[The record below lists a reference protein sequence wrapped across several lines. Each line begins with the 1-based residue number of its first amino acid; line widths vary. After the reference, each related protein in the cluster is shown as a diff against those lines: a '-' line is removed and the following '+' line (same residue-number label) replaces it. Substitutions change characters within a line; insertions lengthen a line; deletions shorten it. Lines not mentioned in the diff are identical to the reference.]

1 MSLQTISGGEEM
13 YYSIFDLLIKA
24 TKESKRTSDDLYFFF
39 RKKGIKKAEL
49 IELKSKGSFDCRKE
63 LKDAILEYLGMTE
76 LEVWLSLGMI
86 PLEYRKSYIEH
97 IPDIVNILEPP
108 KKKITEKELIPF
120 YKTGYG
126 KLYNCDCMQLLGKMK
141 DESVDLIFADP
152 PFNLNKEYGEGI
164 SDDLFTT
171 AYVNWCYEW
180 IDECIRILKP
190 GGTFMV
196 YNLPKWSMYYAEYLN
211 RKLTFRSWI
220 TIDMK
225 YSLPINGRL
234 SPSHY
239 TLLYYVK
246 GNRPNVFNNPR
257 IPLQTCRHCGGELK
271 DYGGYKDKMNPNG
284 VNVSDVWY
292 DIYPVRHSKNRKNNE
307 LSVKLLERI
316 ISMTTNENDIVFD
329 PFGGSGTTY
338 AVAELLK
345 RNWSGSEIGD
355 CEVIKNRLINSENDR
370 KLLGK
375 VYSEKNVLFTEVV
388 KKIRRK
394 NGFWLPEDFQR

>member
-1 MSLQTISGGEEM
+1 
-13 YYSIFDLLIKA
+13 
-24 TKESKRTSDDLYFFF
+24 
-39 RKKGIKKAEL
+39 
-49 IELKSKGSFDCRKE
+49 
-63 LKDAILEYLGMTE
+63 
-76 LEVWLSLGMI
+76 
-86 PLEYRKSYIEH
+86 
-97 IPDIVNILEPP
+97 
-108 KKKITEKELIPF
+108 
-120 YKTGYG
+120 
-126 KLYNCDCMQLLGKMK
+126 MQLLGKMK

-246 GNRPNVFNNPR
+246 GNRVCPD
-257 IPLQTCRHCGGELK
+257 T
-271 DYGGYKDKMNPNG
+271 
-284 VNVSDVWY
+284 S
-292 DIYPVRHSKNRKNNE
+292 
-307 LSVKLLERI
+307 
-316 ISMTTNENDIVFD
+316 
-329 PFGGSGTTY
+329 
-338 AVAELLK
+338 
-345 RNWSGSEIGD
+345 
-355 CEVIKNRLINSENDR
+355 
-370 KLLGK
+370 
-375 VYSEKNVLFTEVV
+375 
-388 KKIRRK
+388 
-394 NGFWLPEDFQR
+394 